1 MLRIKYNSQCL
12 VCEKKRKKEADWDPL
27 SGVLDS
33 SNALG
38 MSVKNE
44 TKLKAHLLRLPL
56 LYPPLFSVTSTHLNT
71 WVRRGTMRV

>member
-12 VCEKKRKKEADWDPL
+12 VCEKKRKKEADWGPL

-44 TKLKAHLLRLPL
+44 AHLLRLPL
-56 LYPPLFSVTSTHLNT
+56 LYPPCFP
-71 WVRRGTMRV
+71 